1 MARRVTLTDLG
12 RKVAQGER
20 LVMVTA
26 YDYPTAHV
34 AEEAGVDMI
43 LVGDS
48 LGMVVYGE
56 PDTLGVT
63 LDDMVRHAG
72 VVVRGASRPLVV
84 ADLPFL
90 TYQGTPEQA
99 LANAGRLM
107 QEARVQAVKLEG
119 GRRSRA
125 VVEKLVQ
132 AGIPVM
138 GHIGFTPQ
146 SVYQFGGFRVQ
157 GRGEEAHQALL
168 ADALALQ
175 DAGAFSIVLEM
186 VPGPLAIEITRAVR
200 VPTIGIGAGA
210 GTTGQVLV
218 FHDVAGLTFGRQPRF
233 APRFGE
239 AGTVMREAIERY
251 AAAVRSG
258 EFPTPEH
265 TFDDERTDIPA
276 SHVQD

>member
-26 YDYPTAHV
+26 YDYPSARV
-34 AEEAGVDMI
+34 VEEAGVDI
-43 LVGDS
+43 VLVGDS

-56 PDTLGVT
+56 ADTLGVT

-72 VVVRGASRPLVV
+72 VVVRGTSRPFVV

-99 LANAGRLM
+99 LINAGRLM

-119 GRRSRA
+119 GRRSA
-125 VVEKLVQ
+125 ATVERLVQ

-157 GRGEEAHQALL
+157 GRGEEGQQALM

-175 DAGAFSIVLEM
+175 DAGVFSIVLEM
-186 VPGPLAIEITRAVR
+186 VPGPLATELTRALR

-218 FHDVAGLTFGRQPRF
+218 FHDLVGLTFGRQPRF
-233 APRFGE
+233 APRFGD
-239 AGTVMREAIERY
+239 AGLVMRQAIAAY
-251 AAAVRSG
+251 TAAVRSG
-258 EFPTPEH
+258 EFPTLEH
-265 TFDDERTDIPA
+265 TFDTESTDTPA
-276 SHVQD
+276 GHVPD